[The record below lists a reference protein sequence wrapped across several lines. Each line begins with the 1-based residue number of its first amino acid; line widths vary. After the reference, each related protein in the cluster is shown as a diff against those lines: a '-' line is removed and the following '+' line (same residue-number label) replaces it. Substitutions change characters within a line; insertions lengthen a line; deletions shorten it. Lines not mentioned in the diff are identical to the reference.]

1 MKPLCAAGASNLPFN
16 GRAPAV
22 PANTFTLDN
31 HTRRIPMTTA
41 VQTQSEYRNLPLVS
55 LTESATNPRR
65 SFDQTALSEVAE
77 SIKTQGIIAPLVV
90 RPVGQHFE
98 IVAGARRYRAA
109 QLAGLENAPVR
120 IVELTDTQALET
132 SIVENLQRRDVH
144 PLDEADGFA
153 ALMRL
158 EEPKYSVEQ
167 IAAKVGKAPAFIFA
181 RLKLVELVPAVVEA
195 FSQDEIGLGHAL
207 LLAKL
212 QPAQQEEALAACYQ
226 EQYTSGS
233 KAKRILLPVRH
244 LQQWIEHNILL
255 ELASAPF
262 SKEDAALVSEAGAC
276 LDCPKRTGHNVLLFE
291 GLTHADQ
298 CSDPKCY
305 AAKVEAH
312 VRQTIAAKPK
322 LVQISTGYGVLKDG
336 SATVPRNKYVE
347 IRNDKP
353 TNQKQR
359 DWPEYKT
366 CKFTTDAI
374 VTEGNE
380 KGELRRVCANPECP
394 VHHAKKQRP
403 NVAAD
408 AGLKAE
414 QEKRR
419 REEALAQATG
429 LRVLGA
435 IVEAVPV
442 RLMKRDLLFMVE
454 RLAAMLDERR
464 LAIVLRQHGI
474 GKAKGP
480 ADTPAKLLAA
490 FIRKSEESILGR
502 LLVEIVI
509 LHSANSVND
518 SGKLLKEA
526 ADFYKVDVNALT
538 AKVKQE
544 FAAKDKTKTTKR
556 GAPKAPTN
564 AVKKSRAA

>member
-1 MKPLCAAGASNLPFN
+1 MA
-16 GRAPAV
+16 
-22 PANTFTLDN
+22 
-31 HTRRIPMTTA
+31 TA

-65 SFDQTALSEVAE
+65 SFDQTALGELAE
-77 SIKTQGIIAPLVV
+77 SIKTQGILAPLVV

-109 QLAGLENAPVR
+109 QLAGLETAPVR
-120 IVELTDTQALET
+120 IVELTDAQALET

-144 PLDEADGFA
+144 PLDEANGFA

-158 EEPKYSVEQ
+158 EEPKYSIEQ
-167 IAAKVGKAPAFIFA
+167 IAAKVGKAPAFILA

-212 QPAQQEEALAACYQ
+212 QSAQQEEALAACYQ
-226 EQYTSGS
+226 EQYTNGS

-244 LQQWIEHNILL
+244 LQQWIEHNVLL
-255 ELASAPF
+255 ELTSAPF
-262 SKEDAALVSEAGAC
+262 SKEDAALVPEAGAC
-276 LDCPKRTGHNVLLFE
+276 LDCPKRTGYNVLLFG

-312 VRQTIAAKPK
+312 VRQTIAAKPL
-322 LVQISTGYGVLKDG
+322 LVQISTGYGVPKDG
-336 SATVPRNKYVE
+336 SAAVPRNKYVE

-366 CKFTTDAI
+366 CKFTTEAI
-374 VTEGNE
+374 VTEGAE

-403 NVAAD
+403 NIAAD
-408 AGLKAE
+408 AGVKAE

-419 REEALAQATG
+419 REEALAQTTG

-442 RLMKRDLLFMVE
+442 RLMKRDLLFVVE

-480 ADTPAKLLAA
+480 ADTPTKLLVA
-490 FIRKSEESILGR
+490 FVRKAEESVLGR

-509 LHSANSVND
+509 LHSASTVND

-526 ADFYKVDVNALT
+526 ADFYKVDVNAIT
-538 AKVKQE
+538 TKVKQE
-544 FAAKDKTKTTKR
+544 FAAKERTNTAKKA
-556 GAPKAPTN
+556 APKSKAK
-564 AVKKSRAA
+564 AEKKPSAA